1 MFRKNQNG
9 LAVLFCIA
17 CVTLCQ
23 SVSAA
28 TYYRSRYYKTY
39 APAKAATKDSGSIF
53 PHPSRHGSATSTS
66 STTAREA
73 FQREMYPAR
82 NIETKRQT
90 STTKFY
96 QPIPTMKLVKPTPWP
111 DIKKNT
117 VTQKPNLMTQPLKVN
132 EATLKTLTGNSTTT
146 FKADD
151 VNMTKGSLRYTAS
164 PDYKP
169 NFKITSA
176 QHNASK
182 INPESRIFA
191 SPSLASSRSTAPITQ
206 YFTSAKQKHK
216 NNQDD
221 IKTTILFKRDNFED
235 SPNTPSTNKL
245 FSFSQPTHD
254 SNTQL
259 PSIDNKGDKMESTPP
274 QNTFVTKDNFKQSVT
289 EASDIFP
296 TFSDSVRGNGKTTQ
310 SKDGFRAETK
320 DSTSKN
326 TKSKTLKPTLNI
338 EHTEI
343 SWYERRS
350 STGHR
355 IVTSGS
361 TDVTQ
366 DSKSERQS
374 SSGLRVVTS
383 GSTDVTQVSK
393 SERQN
398 SSGLRVVTSGST
410 DVTQDSKSE
419 RQSSSGLRVV
429 TSGSTDVT
437 QVSKSERQSSSGLR
451 VVTSGSTDVT
461 QVSKSERQNSS
472 GLRVVTSG
480 STDVTQVSKSER
492 QNSSGLVVI
501 SGSTDVTQVSKS
513 LRNFSNERDVSTLS
527 YKIPSRSEPHR
538 VITAHSKD
546 IMSSSSSTPEVN
558 ENKLNKW
565 EIKTQKSLEGRTHS
579 KSSATLNP
587 LENVGNKFSRTGE
600 TFTSSQQS
608 QVDTNVISRLTT
620 ATVRSEEVTTRER
633 STPTSATLKTT
644 STTTPLINTS
654 TRLETE
660 DFNNGKNNRDKSRLP
675 DRKETQTTIGSNR
688 HGGDTTTATTKT
700 SGELSQHSAPPSF
713 STPLN
718 TTTSK
723 VNNKLAS
730 STGQYKLASS
740 TGHYKLAN
748 STGQYKLT
756 NSTGQYSRST
766 HTRLTI
772 PFSWPGDTSVNK
784 ALEDDGSRSLNRTFG
799 QTSISTSK
807 STTQAHTNAT
817 ILPVISSTITA
828 MNSSL
833 SDKLIIT
840 TVRSVW
846 HDKNF
851 YELKL
856 KEYFKALEKVY
867 KNTSAVPE
875 EKSTNVPLSQSSSDK
890 FQVATD
896 ASTTTDD
903 SNKEIKTQPFRK
915 DELEGTWNNNNI
927 NDDKNLERDVS
938 SSFKYKMSPGP
949 NFKSNMEHYS
959 GITSPETSSESKFY
973 TSVESIA
980 TTNSVTSPDNLGT
993 QLLQSTAKF
1002 NLKVTDTSEIPSNI
1016 PVTRAMLVDEKI
1028 LPSVTN
1034 SVDKSIKVIPKNIK
1048 GESATLKVSNTPADL
1063 AKSTF
1068 SLPKVSET
1076 FTPIHT
1082 RKIFAIPTDS
1092 LRSRDPKKAP
1102 ELSTLS
1108 FLEMK
1113 GNNMT
1118 TWTKPMAST
1127 PIRLVAETSTST
1139 PENLLTPTSPNSP
1152 ERKTTAAASSTIQ
1165 STTPSSKSKPITL
1178 ENSEATASTSHS
1190 KFEPSSTVSKIVKKP
1205 TSLHNRAATVPTTSL
1220 KTKLSSATFSN
1231 CTTTATTTPETTW
1244 TFSNVFNKSLTL
1256 TTSSPLTHETSKTT
1270 SEIATKT
1277 SITSKTL
1284 ETKPSI
1290 SSLAPTT
1297 TRSTTT
1303 SAQTTEVITST
1314 SAVPSEPST
1323 AIFTLLTKLSQLN
1336 TTKILNITQV
1346 ITTETTAIKTEL
1358 SVTDQIKTDSS
1369 TKSEAFTT
1377 QLSPKTEAFTTQLS
1391 PKTEAFTTQLSPKTE
1406 TFKTEKSTQSQ
1417 AITQTSTNQVSL
1429 KIDSVTTE
1437 SFKTSNTPFTNM
1449 QAITNEPFTTISEKT
1464 TAPSTANLP
1473 RIKSIYFQTLL
1484 ETTEKSSFLPYT
1496 TNTIFITTPQP
1507 TSLPDSTEST
1517 STSTSTS
1524 QPDSTESIITH
1535 HDTTESIITQ
1545 PDTTESIITRPD
1557 TTGSIITSPLPT
1569 PQPDT
1574 TESIITQPD
1583 TTESIITQPD
1593 TTESIITSPLPT
1605 PQPDTT
1611 ESIITQPDTTK
1622 SIITTSL
1629 STPQEVLHIGSPCS
1643 PTRDRCSMFVNDT
1656 VCLEYKCTCTWY
1668 AYPVFNVTCKKYS
1681 TEDFTQV
1688 RILKV
1693 TNDSI
1698 LLQLPTIMSPDH
1710 RNVLDTEIA
1719 WSSPSF
1725 STSVWTRMST
1735 YHLTSLVPGTVY
1747 TIKVQIVM
1755 KSHQDNSRTLQ
1766 VDFPLLSAMTDPPE
1780 VGEMYGDTGQDG
1792 ILTFRP
1798 PGGHFDGCA
1807 ASVVELD
1814 WFNQSVGHTQ
1824 WTNFNCT
1831 HLNIDRPKPG
1841 YNYIVSVCVN
1851 VSDGHLVTKSSSWR
1865 TFFVSLTGGVPGKV
1879 EDLTVTNITSTS
1891 ALVTWSAPK
1900 VTNGYITSYD
1910 VILRSSHWQCYATLT
1925 NAVRETT
1932 RQSDQMKLHYPLCS
1946 VERESRGK
1954 NEGITLMNLTLATDY
1969 VISLVV
1975 HNNFNSSPAATIHLT
1990 TASERPLSPR
2000 DVTAGTTAS
2009 SVIIRWTPPSRY
2021 PGPTDYVIVLTNST
2035 SVIGY
2040 HVTGYNSSSVKIPN
2054 LKPGTCYTVQ
2064 VRSNTT
2070 QGTSTNVTLHHVCT
2084 LESKSD
2090 KVTWL
2095 NVSSDPRSI
2104 HLAWTSPEHVNGRL
2118 QGYVIYLWAGAV
2130 CLEQVLLSPDMP
2142 IQLDDALKCN
2152 NKTRVSAISLA
2163 DRTAKYT
2170 IHQLVSCKQ
2179 YLVSIAA
2186 INGAGV
2192 GMTSNTTVTTPPQVP
2207 SILLKC
2213 RSEAPGA
2220 ITFHWEQP
2228 QHSNCNISYH
2238 LSLYRGS
2245 NFYTSSSNTYTVTNS
2260 TETLHTSLTF
2270 ENLDIYWPHK
2280 VILNASTSFGASSN
2294 VHSDICRSRSDV
2306 PGLVSN
2312 VIVSLP
2318 TSDQHVTVT
2327 WECPTELDRHGDI
2340 QEFHVSVSAESLQ
2353 RHDLSDTLTRKP
2365 IHSTISAG
2373 RQPCQRQ
2380 YSFSAKMFPQINYTL
2395 QIRAKVKDVDQLGK
2409 PETKSIYLPAQAPLA
2424 LLNTD
2429 NLLKHWTS
2437 TDSTSNSSMSVN
2449 ICLKTLMDNSH
2460 GEIVAFGV
2468 LVAICLDEACG
2479 ADTAEQFNKWPTFYQ
2494 DQLTWSQA
2502 KEKSFTQSYRATD
2515 ESWEQ
2520 FIRKSHTEKVSNVN
2534 FTVGDNASCD
2544 MSHKEVF
2551 CNGPISP
2558 GQHFRLEVFSCT
2570 LGGCTS
2576 VSLPRLFY
2584 SSPVHTESSS
2594 DSIVIGGAVG
2604 GMTLAAVVLII
2615 VVIIR
2620 LRRKLNKFHI
2630 LSHCKKRNSELSQV
2644 VALNDIDVCKDDGK
2658 SKPIK
2663 IREFESTWSKLTAD
2677 ENTLLNLEY
2686 QELDELSP
2694 IYSMDVGSDLDHRA
2708 DNRWTNIIPFDHSR
2722 VKLKVIPEDPHAQ
2735 HDYINANFIS
2745 GADTSRDYI
2754 ATQGP
2759 LTRTVADFWR
2769 MVWEQK
2775 VSVIV
2780 MLSDFEEMDK
2790 RTSMMREKVA
2800 KYYEDDGECN
2810 TAQHGHMLITRTGKL
2825 DAKDWEIRTLKL
2837 THTTEK
2843 KSRFVKH
2850 FFFKYWSD
2858 HEADINPEDL
2868 IEFVRVVRSET
2879 SSEPP
2884 APLVVHCSAGV
2895 GRTGTFIA
2903 VDYFNKLIT
2912 RIKQRVEKGG
2922 SASELDNWTVD
2933 IFGRVLSMREKR
2945 RFMVQT
2951 RAQYA
2956 FIYNAVKVMLTQ
2968 AFNPG
2973 EHTARSGQREP
2984 SGPAREDAVYDD
2996 TH

>member
-28 TYYRSRYYKTY
+28 TYYRSRHYKTY
-39 APAKAATKDSGSIF
+39 APSKAATKDSGSIF
-53 PHPSRHGSATSTS
+53 HHPSRHGSATSTS

-117 VTQKPNLMTQPLKVN
+117 ITQKLNLMTQPLKVN

-151 VNMTKGSLRYTAS
+151 VNLTKGSLRYTAS

-191 SPSLASSRSTAPITQ
+191 SPSLASSRITAPITQ
-206 YFTSAKQKHK
+206 YFTSAKKKHK

-259 PSIDNKGDKMESTPP
+259 PSIDNKGDKMESTTP
-274 QNTFVTKDNFKQSVT
+274 QNTFVTKDNLKQSVT
-289 EASDIFP
+289 EARDIFP

-343 SWYERRS
+343 SWYELRS
-350 STGHR
+350 STGLG
-355 IVTSGS
+355 I
-361 TDVTQ
+361 
-366 DSKSERQS
+366 
-374 SSGLRVVTS
+374 
-383 GSTDVTQVSK
+383 
-393 SERQN
+393 
-398 SSGLRVVTSGST
+398 
-410 DVTQDSKSE
+410 
-419 RQSSSGLRVV
+419 V

-472 GLRVVTSG
+472 GLVVT
-480 STDVTQVSKSER
+480 
-492 QNSSGLVVI
+492 

-527 YKIPSRSEPHR
+527 YKTPSRSEPHR

-558 ENKLNKW
+558 ENTLNKW

-579 KSSATLNP
+579 KSNATLNP
-587 LENVGNKFSRTGE
+587 LENVGNTFSRTGE

-644 STTTPLINTS
+644 STTPPLIDTSTTPPLIDTS

-660 DFNNGKNNRDKSRLP
+660 DFNIGKNNRDKSRLP

-700 SGELSQHSAPPSF
+700 S
-713 STPLN
+713 
-718 TTTSK
+718 
-723 VNNKLAS
+723 
-730 STGQYKLASS
+730 
-740 TGHYKLAN
+740 
-748 STGQYKLT
+748 
-756 NSTGQYSRST
+756 
-766 HTRLTI
+766 
-772 PFSWPGDTSVNK
+772 D
-784 ALEDDGSRSLNRTFG
+784 
-799 QTSISTSK
+799 
-807 STTQAHTNAT
+807 
-817 ILPVISSTITA
+817 
-828 MNSSL
+828 
-833 SDKLIIT
+833 
-840 TVRSVW
+840 
-846 HDKNF
+846 
-851 YELKL
+851 
-856 KEYFKALEKVY
+856 
-867 KNTSAVPE
+867 
-875 EKSTNVPLSQSSSDK
+875 
-890 FQVATD
+890 
-896 ASTTTDD
+896 
-903 SNKEIKTQPFRK
+903 
-915 DELEGTWNNNNI
+915 
-927 NDDKNLERDVS
+927 
-938 SSFKYKMSPGP
+938 
-949 NFKSNMEHYS
+949 
-959 GITSPETSSESKFY
+959 
-973 TSVESIA
+973 
-980 TTNSVTSPDNLGT
+980 
-993 QLLQSTAKF
+993 
-1002 NLKVTDTSEIPSNI
+1002 
-1016 PVTRAMLVDEKI
+1016 
-1028 LPSVTN
+1028 
-1034 SVDKSIKVIPKNIK
+1034 
-1048 GESATLKVSNTPADL
+1048 
-1063 AKSTF
+1063 
-1068 SLPKVSET
+1068 
-1076 FTPIHT
+1076 
-1082 RKIFAIPTDS
+1082 
-1092 LRSRDPKKAP
+1092 
-1102 ELSTLS
+1102 
-1108 FLEMK
+1108 
-1113 GNNMT
+1113 
-1118 TWTKPMAST
+1118 
-1127 PIRLVAETSTST
+1127 
-1139 PENLLTPTSPNSP
+1139 
-1152 ERKTTAAASSTIQ
+1152 
-1165 STTPSSKSKPITL
+1165 
-1178 ENSEATASTSHS
+1178 
-1190 KFEPSSTVSKIVKKP
+1190 
-1205 TSLHNRAATVPTTSL
+1205 
-1220 KTKLSSATFSN
+1220 
-1231 CTTTATTTPETTW
+1231 
-1244 TFSNVFNKSLTL
+1244 
-1256 TTSSPLTHETSKTT
+1256 
-1270 SEIATKT
+1270 
-1277 SITSKTL
+1277 
-1284 ETKPSI
+1284 
-1290 SSLAPTT
+1290 
-1297 TRSTTT
+1297 
-1303 SAQTTEVITST
+1303 
-1314 SAVPSEPST
+1314 
-1323 AIFTLLTKLSQLN
+1323 
-1336 TTKILNITQV
+1336 
-1346 ITTETTAIKTEL
+1346 
-1358 SVTDQIKTDSS
+1358 
-1369 TKSEAFTT
+1369 
-1377 QLSPKTEAFTTQLS
+1377 
-1391 PKTEAFTTQLSPKTE
+1391 
-1406 TFKTEKSTQSQ
+1406 
-1417 AITQTSTNQVSL
+1417 
-1429 KIDSVTTE
+1429 
-1437 SFKTSNTPFTNM
+1437 
-1449 QAITNEPFTTISEKT
+1449 
-1464 TAPSTANLP
+1464 
-1473 RIKSIYFQTLL
+1473 
-1484 ETTEKSSFLPYT
+1484 
-1496 TNTIFITTPQP
+1496 
-1507 TSLPDSTEST
+1507 
-1517 STSTSTS
+1517 
-1524 QPDSTESIITH
+1524 
-1535 HDTTESIITQ
+1535 
-1545 PDTTESIITRPD
+1545 
-1557 TTGSIITSPLPT
+1557 
-1569 PQPDT
+1569 
-1574 TESIITQPD
+1574 
-1583 TTESIITQPD
+1583 
-1593 TTESIITSPLPT
+1593 
-1605 PQPDTT
+1605 
-1611 ESIITQPDTTK
+1611 
-1622 SIITTSL
+1622 
-1629 STPQEVLHIGSPCS
+1629 
-1643 PTRDRCSMFVNDT
+1643 
-1656 VCLEYKCTCTWY
+1656 
-1668 AYPVFNVTCKKYS
+1668 S

-1710 RNVLDTEIA
+1710 RNVLDIEIA

-1841 YNYIVSVCVN
+1841 NNYIVSVCVN

-1891 ALVTWSAPK
+1891 TLVTWSAPK

-1910 VILRSSHWQCYATLT
+1910 IILRSSNRQCYATLT
-1925 NAVRETT
+1925 NAVREITW
-1932 RQSDQMKLHYPLCS
+1932 QSDKMKLHYPLCS
-1946 VERESRGK
+1946 FERASRRK
-1954 NEGITLMNLTLATDY
+1954 NEGITLTNLTLATDY

-1975 HNNFNSSPAATIHLT
+1975 HNNFNSSPAATIHFT

-2000 DVTAGTTAS
+2000 DVTAETTAT
-2009 SVIIRWTPPSRY
+2009 SVVIRWTPPSRY
-2021 PGPTDYVIVLTNST
+2021 PGPTDYVIVLANST
-2035 SVIGY
+2035 SVISY

-2118 QGYVIYLWAGAV
+2118 QGYVIYMWAGAV
-2130 CLEQVLLSPDMP
+2130 CLEQVMLSPDMS

-2170 IHQLVSCKQ
+2170 IHQLVSCQQ

-2207 SILLKC
+2207 SISLKC
-2213 RSEAPGA
+2213 RSEGPGA

-2245 NFYTSSSNTYTVTNS
+2245 SFYTSSSNTYRVTNS

-2294 VHSDICRSRSDV
+2294 VQSDICRSRSDV

-2520 FIRKSHTEKVSNVN
+2520 FIRKSHTEKVNNVN

-2544 MSHKEVF
+2544 MSHKEVY

-2630 LSHCKKRNSELSQV
+2630 LSRCKKRNSELSQV

-2722 VKLKVIPEDPHAQ
+2722 VKLKVIPEDAHAQ

-2800 KYYEDDGECN
+2800 KYYEDDGESN
-2810 TAQHGHMLITRTGKL
+2810 TAQHGYMLITRTGKL

-2996 TH
+2996 VDSLKGQVAPESIPTSTL

>member
-28 TYYRSRYYKTY
+28 TYYRSRHYKTY
-39 APAKAATKDSGSIF
+39 APSKAATKDSGSIF
-53 PHPSRHGSATSTS
+53 HHPSRHGSATSTS

-117 VTQKPNLMTQPLKVN
+117 ITQKLNLMTQPLKVN

-151 VNMTKGSLRYTAS
+151 VNLTKGSLRYTAS

-191 SPSLASSRSTAPITQ
+191 SPSLASSRITAPITQ
-206 YFTSAKQKHK
+206 YFTSAKKKHK

-259 PSIDNKGDKMESTPP
+259 PSIDNKGDKMESTTP
-274 QNTFVTKDNFKQSVT
+274 QNTFVTKDNLKQSVT
-289 EASDIFP
+289 EARDIFP

-343 SWYERRS
+343 SWYELRS
-350 STGHR
+350 STGLG
-355 IVTSGS
+355 I
-361 TDVTQ
+361 
-366 DSKSERQS
+366 
-374 SSGLRVVTS
+374 
-383 GSTDVTQVSK
+383 
-393 SERQN
+393 
-398 SSGLRVVTSGST
+398 
-410 DVTQDSKSE
+410 
-419 RQSSSGLRVV
+419 V

-472 GLRVVTSG
+472 GLVVT
-480 STDVTQVSKSER
+480 
-492 QNSSGLVVI
+492 

-527 YKIPSRSEPHR
+527 YKTPSRSEPHR

-558 ENKLNKW
+558 ENTLNKW

-579 KSSATLNP
+579 KSNATLNP
-587 LENVGNKFSRTGE
+587 LENVGNTFSRTGE

-644 STTTPLINTS
+644 STTPPLIDTSTTPPLIDTS

-660 DFNNGKNNRDKSRLP
+660 DFNIGKNNRDKSRLP

-700 SGELSQHSAPPSF
+700 SGELSQHSVPPSF

-740 TGHYKLAN
+740 TGQYKLASSTGQYKLAN
-748 STGQYKLT
+748 STGQYKLA

-772 PFSWPGDTSVNK
+772 PSSWPGDTSVNK

-799 QTSISTSK
+799 QTSTSTSK

-833 SDKLIIT
+833 SDTLIIT

-846 HDKNF
+846 HDKKF

-875 EKSTNVPLSQSSSDK
+875 EKSTNVPLSQSRSDK
-890 FQVATD
+890 SQVATD

-915 DELEGTWNNNNI
+915 DELEGTWKNNNI

-938 SSFKYKMSPGP
+938 SSFKNKMSPGP
-949 NFKSNMEHYS
+949 NFKSNIEHYA
-959 GITSPETSSESKFY
+959 GITSPETSSESKFW

-993 QLLQSTAKF
+993 PLLQSTAKF
-1002 NLKVTDTSEIPSNI
+1002 NLKATDTSEIPSNI

-1028 LPSVTN
+1028 SPSVTN
-1034 SVDKSIKVIPKNIK
+1034 IVDKSIKVIPKNIK
-1048 GESATLKVSNTPADL
+1048 GESATLKVSNSPADL
-1063 AKSTF
+1063 ATSTF

-1127 PIRLVAETSTST
+1127 PIRLIAETSTST
-1139 PENLLTPTSPNSP
+1139 PENLFTPTSPSSP
-1152 ERKTTAAASSTIQ
+1152 DRKTTAAASSTIQ
-1165 STTPSSKSKPITL
+1165 STTPSSKSKPITS

-1205 TSLHNRAATVPTTSL
+1205 TSLPNRAATVPTTSL

-1231 CTTTATTTPETTW
+1231 STTTATTTPETTW

-1290 SSLAPTT
+1290 STLAPTT

-1323 AIFTLLTKLSQLN
+1323 AIFTLITKPSQLN
-1336 TTKILNITQV
+1336 TTKILNITQF

-1377 QLSPKTEAFTTQLS
+1377 QLSPKTE
-1391 PKTEAFTTQLSPKTE
+1391 

-1417 AITQTSTNQVSL
+1417 AFTQTSTNQVSL

-1437 SFKTSNTPFTNM
+1437 SFKTSNTPFT
-1449 QAITNEPFTTISEKT
+1449 TNEPFTTISEKT
-1464 TAPSTANLP
+1464 TAPSTANLS
-1473 RIKSIYFQTLL
+1473 RIKSTYFPTLL

-1524 QPDSTESIITH
+1524 QPDSTESTSTSTSTSQPDSTESIITH

-1557 TTGSIITSPLPT
+1557 TTRSIITSPLPT
-1569 PQPDT
+1569 PQPD
-1574 TESIITQPD
+1574 I
-1583 TTESIITQPD
+1583 
-1593 TTESIITSPLPT
+1593 TESIITSPLPT

-1611 ESIITQPDTTK
+1611 E

-1643 PTRDRCSMFVNDT
+1643 PTRDRCSMSVNDT

-1668 AYPVFNVTCKKYS
+1668 AYLVYNVTCKKYS

-1710 RNVLDTEIA
+1710 RNVLDIEIA

-1841 YNYIVSVCVN
+1841 NNYIVSVCVN

-1891 ALVTWSAPK
+1891 TLVTWSAPK

-1910 VILRSSHWQCYATLT
+1910 IILRSSNRQCYATLT
-1925 NAVRETT
+1925 NAVREITW
-1932 RQSDQMKLHYPLCS
+1932 QSDKMKLHYPLCS
-1946 VERESRGK
+1946 FERASRRK
-1954 NEGITLMNLTLATDY
+1954 NEGITLTNLTLATDY

-1975 HNNFNSSPAATIHLT
+1975 HNNFNSSPAATIHFT

-2000 DVTAGTTAS
+2000 DVTAETTAT
-2009 SVIIRWTPPSRY
+2009 SVVIRWTPPSRY
-2021 PGPTDYVIVLTNST
+2021 PGPTDYVIVLANST
-2035 SVIGY
+2035 SVISY

-2118 QGYVIYLWAGAV
+2118 QGYVIYMWAGAV
-2130 CLEQVLLSPDMP
+2130 CLEQVMLSPDMS

-2170 IHQLVSCKQ
+2170 IHQLVSCQQ

-2207 SILLKC
+2207 SISLKC
-2213 RSEAPGA
+2213 RSEGPGA

-2245 NFYTSSSNTYTVTNS
+2245 SFYTSSSNTYRVTNS

-2294 VHSDICRSRSDV
+2294 VQSDICRSRSDV

-2520 FIRKSHTEKVSNVN
+2520 FIRKSHTEKVNNVN

-2544 MSHKEVF
+2544 MSHKEVY

-2630 LSHCKKRNSELSQV
+2630 LSRCKKRNSELSQV

-2722 VKLKVIPEDPHAQ
+2722 VKLKVIPEDAHAQ

-2800 KYYEDDGECN
+2800 KYYEDDGESN
-2810 TAQHGHMLITRTGKL
+2810 TAQHGYMLITRTGKL

>member
-17 CVTLCQ
+17 CVTFSQ

-28 TYYRSRYYKTY
+28 TYYRSRHYKTY
-39 APAKAATKDSGSIF
+39 ALSKAATKDSGSIF
-53 PHPSRHGSATSTS
+53 HNPSRHGPATSSS
-66 STTAREA
+66 STTATVA

-90 STTKFY
+90 SATKFY
-96 QPIPTMKLVKPTPWP
+96 PPIPTMKLVKPTPWP

-117 VTQKPNLMTQPLKVN
+117 VTQKLNLMTQPLKVN
-132 EATLKTLTGNSTTT
+132 ETTLKTLTGNSTMT
-146 FKADD
+146 FKADG
-151 VNMTKGSLRYTAS
+151 VNLTKASLRYTAF

-191 SPSLASSRSTAPITQ
+191 SRSLASSRITTPITR
-206 YFTSAKQKHK
+206 YFTSAKQKPK

-221 IKTTILFKRDNFED
+221 IKTTTLFKRDNLED
-235 SPNTPSTNKL
+235 TPNTSSTSKK
-245 FSFSQPTHD
+245 FPFSQPTHD

-259 PSIDNKGDKMESTPP
+259 PSLDNKGDKMESTSPK
-274 QNTFVTKDNFKQSVT
+274 NTFVTKDNLKHSVT
-289 EASDIFP
+289 EASNIFP

-310 SKDGFRAETK
+310 SNDGSRAETK
-320 DSTSKN
+320 DSTLKN

-338 EHTEI
+338 EHTEM
-343 SWYERRS
+343 SWYERQTS
-350 STGHR
+350 SKLR
-355 IVTSGS
+355 AVTSGS

-366 DSKSERQS
+366 VSMSERQT

-383 GSTDVTQVSK
+383 GSTDVIQVS
-393 SERQN
+393 R
-398 SSGLRVVTSGST
+398 
-410 DVTQDSKSE
+410 
-419 RQSSSGLRVV
+419 
-429 TSGSTDVT
+429 
-437 QVSKSERQSSSGLR
+437 
-451 VVTSGSTDVT
+451 
-461 QVSKSERQNSS
+461 
-472 GLRVVTSG
+472 
-480 STDVTQVSKSER
+480 
-492 QNSSGLVVI
+492 
-501 SGSTDVTQVSKS
+501 S

-527 YKIPSRSEPHR
+527 YKTPSPRSEPHR
-538 VITAHSKD
+538 AITAHSKD
-546 IMSSSSSTPEVN
+546 IMSSSSLTPEVN
-558 ENKLNKW
+558 ENKLNKS
-565 EIKTQKSLEGRTHS
+565 EIISQKSLGGRTHS
-579 KSSATLNP
+579 KSSVTLNP
-587 LENVGNKFSRTGE
+587 LENVGNKFSTTGE
-600 TFTSSQQS
+600 TFTSNQQS
-608 QVDTNVISRLTT
+608 QVDTNLISRLTI
-620 ATVRSEEVTTRER
+620 ATVSSEEVTTRER
-633 STPTSATLKTT
+633 LTPTSANLKTT
-644 STTTPLINTS
+644 STLPTLIDTS

-660 DFNNGKNNRDKSRLP
+660 DFNIGKNNRDKSRLP
-675 DRKETQTTIGSNR
+675 DRKETQTTISSNR

-730 STGQYKLASS
+730 STGQYN
-740 TGHYKLAN
+740 LAN
-748 STGQYKLT
+748 STGQYKLA

-772 PFSWPGDTSVNK
+772 PSSWPGDTSVNK
-784 ALEDDGSRSLNRTFG
+784 AHEDDRSRSLNRTFG
-799 QTSISTSK
+799 QTSTSTSK

-840 TVRSVW
+840 TFRSVW
-846 HDKNF
+846 HDKIF

-875 EKSTNVPLSQSSSDK
+875 EKSTNVALSQSSFDK
-890 FQVATD
+890 SQVATD
-896 ASTTTDD
+896 ASTTPDV

-915 DELEGTWNNNNI
+915 DELE
-927 NDDKNLERDVS
+927 
-938 SSFKYKMSPGP
+938 
-949 NFKSNMEHYS
+949 HYA
-959 GITSPETSSESKFY
+959 GITSPETSSESKFW

-980 TTNSVTSPDNLGT
+980 TTNSVTSPDNLDT
-993 QLLQSTAKF
+993 QWLQSIAKL

-1016 PVTRAMLVDEKI
+1016 PVTKAMLVDEKI
-1028 LPSVTN
+1028 SPSVTN

-1118 TWTKPMAST
+1118 TLTKTMAST
-1127 PIRLVAETSTST
+1127 PKRLVAETSTST
-1139 PENLLTPTSPNSP
+1139 PENLLTPTSPSSP

-1165 STTPSSKSKPITL
+1165 STTPSSQSKPITSESRTTAAASSKIQSTTPSSNSKPITLESKTIAAASSTIQSTTPSSKSKPITS

-1190 KFEPSSTVSKIVKKP
+1190 KFEPSRSVSKIVKKP
-1205 TSLHNRAATVPTTSL
+1205 SALPNRAATVPTTSL
-1220 KTKLSSATFSN
+1220 KTKLSPTTFSTS
-1231 CTTTATTTPETTW
+1231 TTTATTTPETTW

-1256 TTSSPLTHETSKTT
+1256 TTSLLLTHETSKTT
-1270 SEIATKT
+1270 SEKATKT

-1297 TRSTTT
+1297 STTT

-1323 AIFTLLTKLSQLN
+1323 AIFTLIAKPSQLN
-1336 TTKILNITQV
+1336 TTKILNITQF

-1369 TKSEAFTT
+1369 TKS
-1377 QLSPKTEAFTTQLS
+1377 
-1391 PKTEAFTTQLSPKTE
+1391 EAFTTQLSPKTE

-1429 KIDSVTTE
+1429 KIDSVNTE

-1449 QAITNEPFTTISEKT
+1449 QAITNEPFTTVSEKT
-1464 TAPSTANLP
+1464 TAPSTAKVL
-1473 RIKSIYFQTLL
+1473 RTKSTYFSNLL
-1484 ETTEKSSFLPYT
+1484 ETTEKSSFLPFT
-1496 TNTIFITTPQP
+1496 TNTIFIATPQP
-1507 TSLPDSTEST
+1507 TSLPYSTESI
-1517 STSTSTS
+1517 STLTSTS

-1535 HDTTESIITQ
+1535 HDTTETIIT
-1545 PDTTESIITRPD
+1545 
-1557 TTGSIITSPLPT
+1557 
-1569 PQPDT
+1569 QPDT

-1593 TTESIITSPLPT
+1593 TTRYNTSPLPT

-1611 ESIITQPDTTK
+1611 ESIITSPMPTPQSDTTE

-1643 PTRDRCSMFVNDT
+1643 PTRDRCSMSVNDT

-1668 AYPVFNVTCKKYS
+1668 SYPVYNVTCQKYS

-1735 YHLTSLVPGTVY
+1735 YHLTSLVPGTAY

-1780 VGEMYGDTGQDG
+1780 VGEMYGDSGPDG

-1807 ASVVELD
+1807 ASVVELN

-1831 HLNIDRPKPG
+1831 HLNIDHPKPG

-1851 VSDGHLVTKSSSWR
+1851 VSDFHLVTKSSSWR
-1865 TFFVSLTGGVPGKV
+1865 AFFVSLTGGVPGKV
-1879 EDLTVTNITSTS
+1879 EDLTVTNTTSTS
-1891 ALVTWSAPK
+1891 ALVTWSPPK
-1900 VTNGYITSYD
+1900 VANGYITSYD
-1910 VILRSSHWQCYATLT
+1910 IILRSSNRQCYATLT
-1925 NAVRETT
+1925 NAVREITW
-1932 RQSDQMKLHYPLCS
+1932 QSDQMKLHYPLCS

-1954 NEGITLMNLTLATDY
+1954 NEGITLTNLTLATDY

-1975 HNNFNSSPAATIHLT
+1975 HNNFNSSPAATIHFT

-2000 DVTAGTTAS
+2000 DVTAGTTAT
-2009 SVIIRWTPPSRY
+2009 SVVIRWTPPSRY

-2035 SVIGY
+2035 SVISY

-2070 QGTSTNVTLHHVCT
+2070 QGTSINVTLHLVCT

-2104 HLAWTSPEHVNGRL
+2104 HLTWTSPEHVNGRL

-2130 CLEQVLLSPDMP
+2130 CLEQVLLSPDIS

-2152 NKTRVSAISLA
+2152 NKTRVSAISLGN
-2163 DRTAKYT
+2163 RTAKYT
-2170 IHQLVSCKQ
+2170 IHQLVSCQQ

-2192 GMTSNTTVTTPPQVP
+2192 GMTSNTTVTTPPQVL
-2207 SILLKC
+2207 SISLKC

-2228 QHSNCNISYH
+2228 QNSNCNISYH
-2238 LSLYRGS
+2238 LSLYKGS
-2245 NFYTSSSNTYTVTNS
+2245 SFYTSSSNTYTVTNS

-2280 VILNASTSFGASSN
+2280 VILNASTSFGSSSI
-2294 VHSDICRSRSDV
+2294 VQSDICRSRSDV

-2353 RHDLSDTLTRKP
+2353 RHDLSDNLTRKP

-2479 ADTAEQFNKWPTFYQ
+2479 AETAEQFNKWPTFYQ

-2520 FIRKSHTEKVSNVN
+2520 FIRKIHTEKVSNVN

-2544 MSHKEVF
+2544 MSHKEVY

-2620 LRRKLNKFHI
+2620 LRRKLSKFHI
-2630 LSHCKKRNSELSQV
+2630 LSRSCKKRNSELSQV

-2759 LTRTVADFWR
+2759 LSRTVADFWR
-2769 MVWEQK
+2769 MIWEQK

-2800 KYYEDDGECN
+2800 KYYEDDGESN

-2868 IEFVRVVRSET
+2868 IEFVQVVRSET

-2903 VDYFNKLIT
+2903 VDYFNKLIM

-2956 FIYNAVKVMLTQ
+2956 FIYNAVKVLLTQ

-2996 TH
+2996 VDSLKGQVAPESIPTSTL

>member
-1 MFRKNQNG
+1 
-9 LAVLFCIA
+9 
-17 CVTLCQ
+17 
-23 SVSAA
+23 
-28 TYYRSRYYKTY
+28 
-39 APAKAATKDSGSIF
+39 
-53 PHPSRHGSATSTS
+53 
-66 STTAREA
+66 
-73 FQREMYPAR
+73 
-82 NIETKRQT
+82 
-90 STTKFY
+90 
-96 QPIPTMKLVKPTPWP
+96 
-111 DIKKNT
+111 
-117 VTQKPNLMTQPLKVN
+117 
-132 EATLKTLTGNSTTT
+132 
-146 FKADD
+146 
-151 VNMTKGSLRYTAS
+151 
-164 PDYKP
+164 
-169 NFKITSA
+169 
-176 QHNASK
+176 
-182 INPESRIFA
+182 
-191 SPSLASSRSTAPITQ
+191 
-206 YFTSAKQKHK
+206 
-216 NNQDD
+216 
-221 IKTTILFKRDNFED
+221 
-235 SPNTPSTNKL
+235 
-245 FSFSQPTHD
+245 
-254 SNTQL
+254 
-259 PSIDNKGDKMESTPP
+259 
-274 QNTFVTKDNFKQSVT
+274 
-289 EASDIFP
+289 
-296 TFSDSVRGNGKTTQ
+296 
-310 SKDGFRAETK
+310 
-320 DSTSKN
+320 
-326 TKSKTLKPTLNI
+326 
-338 EHTEI
+338 
-343 SWYERRS
+343 
-350 STGHR
+350 
-355 IVTSGS
+355 
-361 TDVTQ
+361 
-366 DSKSERQS
+366 
-374 SSGLRVVTS
+374 
-383 GSTDVTQVSK
+383 
-393 SERQN
+393 
-398 SSGLRVVTSGST
+398 
-410 DVTQDSKSE
+410 
-419 RQSSSGLRVV
+419 
-429 TSGSTDVT
+429 
-437 QVSKSERQSSSGLR
+437 
-451 VVTSGSTDVT
+451 
-461 QVSKSERQNSS
+461 
-472 GLRVVTSG
+472 
-480 STDVTQVSKSER
+480 
-492 QNSSGLVVI
+492 
-501 SGSTDVTQVSKS
+501 
-513 LRNFSNERDVSTLS
+513 
-527 YKIPSRSEPHR
+527 
-538 VITAHSKD
+538 
-546 IMSSSSSTPEVN
+546 
-558 ENKLNKW
+558 
-565 EIKTQKSLEGRTHS
+565 
-579 KSSATLNP
+579 
-587 LENVGNKFSRTGE
+587 
-600 TFTSSQQS
+600 
-608 QVDTNVISRLTT
+608 
-620 ATVRSEEVTTRER
+620 
-633 STPTSATLKTT
+633 
-644 STTTPLINTS
+644 
-654 TRLETE
+654 
-660 DFNNGKNNRDKSRLP
+660 
-675 DRKETQTTIGSNR
+675 
-688 HGGDTTTATTKT
+688 
-700 SGELSQHSAPPSF
+700 
-713 STPLN
+713 
-718 TTTSK
+718 
-723 VNNKLAS
+723 
-730 STGQYKLASS
+730 
-740 TGHYKLAN
+740 
-748 STGQYKLT
+748 
-756 NSTGQYSRST
+756 
-766 HTRLTI
+766 
-772 PFSWPGDTSVNK
+772 
-784 ALEDDGSRSLNRTFG
+784 
-799 QTSISTSK
+799 
-807 STTQAHTNAT
+807 
-817 ILPVISSTITA
+817 
-828 MNSSL
+828 
-833 SDKLIIT
+833 
-840 TVRSVW
+840 
-846 HDKNF
+846 
-851 YELKL
+851 
-856 KEYFKALEKVY
+856 
-867 KNTSAVPE
+867 
-875 EKSTNVPLSQSSSDK
+875 
-890 FQVATD
+890 
-896 ASTTTDD
+896 
-903 SNKEIKTQPFRK
+903 
-915 DELEGTWNNNNI
+915 
-927 NDDKNLERDVS
+927 
-938 SSFKYKMSPGP
+938 
-949 NFKSNMEHYS
+949 
-959 GITSPETSSESKFY
+959 
-973 TSVESIA
+973 
-980 TTNSVTSPDNLGT
+980 
-993 QLLQSTAKF
+993 
-1002 NLKVTDTSEIPSNI
+1002 
-1016 PVTRAMLVDEKI
+1016 
-1028 LPSVTN
+1028 
-1034 SVDKSIKVIPKNIK
+1034 
-1048 GESATLKVSNTPADL
+1048 
-1063 AKSTF
+1063 
-1068 SLPKVSET
+1068 
-1076 FTPIHT
+1076 
-1082 RKIFAIPTDS
+1082 
-1092 LRSRDPKKAP
+1092 
-1102 ELSTLS
+1102 
-1108 FLEMK
+1108 
-1113 GNNMT
+1113 
-1118 TWTKPMAST
+1118 
-1127 PIRLVAETSTST
+1127 
-1139 PENLLTPTSPNSP
+1139 
-1152 ERKTTAAASSTIQ
+1152 
-1165 STTPSSKSKPITL
+1165 
-1178 ENSEATASTSHS
+1178 
-1190 KFEPSSTVSKIVKKP
+1190 
-1205 TSLHNRAATVPTTSL
+1205 
-1220 KTKLSSATFSN
+1220 
-1231 CTTTATTTPETTW
+1231 
-1244 TFSNVFNKSLTL
+1244 
-1256 TTSSPLTHETSKTT
+1256 
-1270 SEIATKT
+1270 
-1277 SITSKTL
+1277 
-1284 ETKPSI
+1284 
-1290 SSLAPTT
+1290 
-1297 TRSTTT
+1297 
-1303 SAQTTEVITST
+1303 
-1314 SAVPSEPST
+1314 
-1323 AIFTLLTKLSQLN
+1323 
-1336 TTKILNITQV
+1336 
-1346 ITTETTAIKTEL
+1346 
-1358 SVTDQIKTDSS
+1358 
-1369 TKSEAFTT
+1369 
-1377 QLSPKTEAFTTQLS
+1377 
-1391 PKTEAFTTQLSPKTE
+1391 
-1406 TFKTEKSTQSQ
+1406 
-1417 AITQTSTNQVSL
+1417 
-1429 KIDSVTTE
+1429 
-1437 SFKTSNTPFTNM
+1437 
-1449 QAITNEPFTTISEKT
+1449 
-1464 TAPSTANLP
+1464 
-1473 RIKSIYFQTLL
+1473 
-1484 ETTEKSSFLPYT
+1484 
-1496 TNTIFITTPQP
+1496 
-1507 TSLPDSTEST
+1507 
-1517 STSTSTS
+1517 
-1524 QPDSTESIITH
+1524 
-1535 HDTTESIITQ
+1535 
-1545 PDTTESIITRPD
+1545 
-1557 TTGSIITSPLPT
+1557 
-1569 PQPDT
+1569 
-1574 TESIITQPD
+1574 
-1583 TTESIITQPD
+1583 
-1593 TTESIITSPLPT
+1593 
-1605 PQPDTT
+1605 
-1611 ESIITQPDTTK
+1611 
-1622 SIITTSL
+1622 
-1629 STPQEVLHIGSPCS
+1629 
-1643 PTRDRCSMFVNDT
+1643 
-1656 VCLEYKCTCTWY
+1656 
-1668 AYPVFNVTCKKYS
+1668 S

-1710 RNVLDTEIA
+1710 RNVLDIEIA

-1735 YHLTSLVPGTVY
+1735 YHLTNLVPGTVY

-1780 VGEMYGDTGQDG
+1780 VGEMYGDSGQDG

-1831 HLNIDRPKPG
+1831 HLNIDHPKPG
-1841 YNYIVSVCVN
+1841 YSYIVSVCVN

-1910 VILRSSHWQCYATLT
+1910 VILRSSNRQCYATLT
-1925 NAVRETT
+1925 NAVREIT

-1954 NEGITLMNLTLATDY
+1954 NVGITLTNLTLATDY

-1975 HNNFNSSPAATIHLT
+1975 HNNFNSSPAATIHFT

-2000 DVTAGTTAS
+2000 DVTAETTAT
-2009 SVIIRWTPPSRY
+2009 SVVIRWTPPSRY
-2021 PGPTDYVIVLTNST
+2021 PGPTDYVIVLANST
-2035 SVIGY
+2035 SVISY

-2130 CLEQVLLSPDMP
+2130 CLEQVMLSPDMS

-2170 IHQLVSCKQ
+2170 IHQLVSCQQ

-2207 SILLKC
+2207 SISLKC

-2245 NFYTSSSNTYTVTNS
+2245 SFYTSSSNTYTVTNS

-2294 VHSDICRSRSDV
+2294 VQSDICRSRSDV

-2353 RHDLSDTLTRKP
+2353 RHDLSDTLTRRP

-2409 PETKSIYLPAQAPLA
+2409 PETRSIYLPAQAPLA

-2544 MSHKEVF
+2544 MSHKEVY

-2630 LSHCKKRNSELSQV
+2630 LSRCKKRNSELSQV

-2800 KYYEDDGECN
+2800 KYYEDDGESN

-2996 TH
+2996 VDSLKGQVAPESIPTSTL